1 MILACVHCSALRMNS
16 SLAVTLQ
23 FALQSFAKSKEM
35 LMHGVEVDIH
45 ELVEE
50 DELIAEIHR
59 NAEVSHNQQIFQVL
73 CFKWMQA

>member
-1 MILACVHCSALRMNS
+1 MDP
-16 SLAVTLQ
+16 SLVVTLQ
-23 FALQSFAKSKEM
+23 FVLQSFAKSKEM

-59 NAEVSHNQQIFQVL
+59 NAEVSHINKSFRFPVSE
-73 CFKWMQA
+73 